1 MFDDY
6 DYDDKKTNPS
16 IVDDD
21 FDMMIDCS
29 IDYYYCYYSDENI
42 DENSMMN
49 SMEMTKQKMN
59 SIISN

>member
-1 MFDDY
+1 MDVEMFDD
-6 DYDDKKTNPS
+6 DDCDDKKTNQS

-29 IDYYYCYYSDENI
+29 IDYYYSDENI

-49 SMEMTKQKMN
+49 SMEMTK
-59 SIISN
+59 